1 MKERIYL
8 TAEERDLAR
17 MVGMDPLDF
26 GRGKLR
32 NIGARSERE
41 LIVKWLRSL
50 ATPENSFLPRTLADW
65 IEDEMHHEF
74 EEEG

>member
-8 TAEERDLAR
+8 TAEERELAR

-41 LIVKWLRSL
+41 RIVKWLRSL
-50 ATPENSFLPRTLADW
+50 ATPENGFLPRTLADW

>member
-50 ATPENSFLPRTLADW
+50 ATPENAFLPRTLADW
-65 IEDEMHHEF
+65 IDDEMHHEF
-74 EEEG
+74 EEEK

>member
-1 MKERIYL
+1 MKERIHL
-8 TAEERDLAR
+8 TAEEIEMAQL
-17 MVGMDPLDF
+17 VGMDPLDF

-50 ATPENSFLPRTLADW
+50 ATPENAFLPRTLADW